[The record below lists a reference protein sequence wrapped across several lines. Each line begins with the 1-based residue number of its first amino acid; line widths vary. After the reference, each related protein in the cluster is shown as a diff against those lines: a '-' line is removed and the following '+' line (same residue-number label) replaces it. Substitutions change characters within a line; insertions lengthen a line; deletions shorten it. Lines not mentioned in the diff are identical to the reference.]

1 MAAVGILL
9 VLGIILVSMTLHE
22 LAHAYVAYW
31 LGDDTAKQEG
41 RLTLNPFKHLDWG
54 LSVLL
59 PLFLYIAKAPIIGG
73 AKPVPINAGKLKYKE
88 WGMALV
94 AVAGPMMN
102 FLLALIS
109 FLIGHFSGL
118 MYDGGLIGL
127 FFTEMVLANLGFM
140 VFNLLPLPPLDG
152 SRVVYAIAPDG
163 VRNLMNT
170 LEGGLGLML
179 VYIMILVLGGA
190 MGTIMTKVIFSII
203 KGFYWLVGS
212 FGVIIEVS

>member
-1 MAAVGILL
+1 MAIVGILL
-9 VLGIILVSMTLHE
+9 VLGIILMSMTLHE

-73 AKPVPINAGKLKYKE
+73 AKPVPINAGNLKYKE

-102 FLLALIS
+102 FLLALMS

-118 MYDGGLIGL
+118 MYDGGLGILYGNGL
-127 FFTEMVLANLGFM
+127 MNLGFM

-152 SRVVYAIAPDG
+152 SRVVYDCTDG
-163 VRNLMNT
+163 VRRPMSG
-170 LEGGLGLML
+170 LEGLGLML
-179 VYIMILVLGGA
+179 CIVILVLGCAGN
-190 MGTIMTKVIFSII
+190 GNN
-203 KGFYWLVGS
+203 
-212 FGVIIEVS
+212 